1 MRNKLHAVILLGIVS
16 LLLSSTG
23 WSNEVKQAGW
33 TQAHITDVPPIMMR
47 DPFLELL
54 GQTDKPVPYTY
65 EEAVKLAG
73 HSCGAVA
80 GAWTMTKKALAALY
94 PGEIPERGKVVIEAP
109 GAEDEWLVGVFGEV
123 MTYITGASP
132 KTGFSGGPFGKVYNR
147 RDLLKYKDAVTNT
160 PPPKMVWIFKRIDT
174 GAQVS
179 VGYNLSLIQ
188 PPATPERGKM
198 AAKVASGK
206 ATPEEAGE
214 WIEYWNARVKFVF
227 KNADTLEGFFTVTD
241 SGITSR

>member
-1 MRNKLHAVILLGIVS
+1 MKRKPSAVFLVGTVS
-16 LLLSSTG
+16 LLLVSTC
-23 WSNEVKQAGW
+23 WSDETKQAGW

-80 GAWTMTKKALAALY
+80 GAWIMTKKALAALY
-94 PGEIPERGKVVIEAP
+94 PGEIPERGKVAIEAP
-109 GAEDEWLVGVFGEV
+109 GAEDEWFIGVFGDV

-132 KTGFSGGPFGKVYNR
+132 KTGFPGGPFGKSYKR
-147 RDLLKYKDAVTNT
+147 RDLLKYKDAAANT

-179 VGYNLSLIQ
+179 VSCNLSLVQ

-198 AAKVASGK
+198 AAKMADGK

-214 WIEYWNARVKFVF
+214 WIEYWNARVKFIF
-227 KNADTLEGFFTVTD
+227 KNADTLEGLFTVMD
-241 SGITSR
+241 SGISSQ